1 MKQSNIMEKD
11 LLFKIVFTIIIICNL
26 VLAVW
31 NYMKSDF
38 LESGI
43 SALIV
48 LMIIVWFFASRKKT

>member
-1 MKQSNIMEKD
+1 M
-11 LLFKIVFTIIIICNL
+11 FKIIFTVIFIGNL

-48 LMIIVWFFASRKKT
+48 LMIIVLFFVTKKKT

>member
-1 MKQSNIMEKD
+1 MEKD